1 MATRLK
7 AERSGGQA
15 DAAPPTRGGRASASG
30 QAELARLRGIVAEQH
45 RRLRVVRGEVAAAAE
60 LGGADDVGLIA
71 ESFPATCAKPRVT
84 PRALARL
91 LDEARLRLELR
102 DSSLGRAIDAAWP
115 ERRAE
120 VPVLRPSPGH
130 AAYALRGVPGVPNL
144 VLALFGKPPGEAKAA
159 IDRVLAEQQ
168 AGEPFIP
175 VFLTDDADFGPLRE
189 QRLVFE
195 YFPFALDEAAPP
207 PEPGWSAYFLE
218 TLELTMRRWGV
229 RQIVL
234 S

>member
-7 AERSGGQA
+7 AAQSG
-15 DAAPPTRGGRASASG
+15 AAASARGGRAPAIG
-30 QAELARLRGIVAEQH
+30 QSELARLRGIVEEQH
-45 RRLRVVRGEVAAAAE
+45 RRLRVIRGETAATAE
-60 LGGADDVGLIA
+60 QDDDGDRAVIS
-71 ESFPATCAKPRVT
+71 ESFPATCAKPRVAS
-84 PRALARL
+84 RALARL

-130 AAYALRGVPGVPNL
+130 AAYALRSVPGVPNV
-144 VLALFGKPPGEAKAA
+144 VLALFGKQHGEAKAA

-168 AGEPFIP
+168 ADEPFIP
-175 VFLTDDADFGPLRE
+175 VFLTNDADFRPLRE

-195 YFPFALDEAAPP
+195 YFPFVLDEAAPP

-229 RQIVL
+229 RQIVV